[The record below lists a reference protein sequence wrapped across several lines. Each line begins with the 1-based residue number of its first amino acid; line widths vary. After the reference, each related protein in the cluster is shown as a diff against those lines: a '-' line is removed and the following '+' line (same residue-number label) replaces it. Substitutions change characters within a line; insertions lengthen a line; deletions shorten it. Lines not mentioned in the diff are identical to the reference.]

1 MLSYLWNIRP
11 KLSPA
16 AITKMIIYSRSRA
29 AEKSRERGRGRQFQ
43 FFTNLLLWKE
53 IIRCVA
59 DFTGMISSP
68 LV

>member
-1 MLSYLWNIRP
+1 MEYKAEALTGRQYS
-11 KLSPA
+11 
-16 AITKMIIYSRSRA
+16 TKMIIYSRSRA